1 MNKKE
6 LEFILQQ
13 GEGQYIEFKVSFD
26 KSLAKEIVAFANA
39 NGGRIFL
46 GVDDKNRIFGC
57 KLTNNLKSRIID
69 MAHNCEPK
77 IEVSASSFDNIV
89 IIGVKESANKLHKSS
104 FGFYMRKGANSQKM
118 TRDDIKKIILS
129 QGKSMF
135 DNLITERFDPK
146 DFDDKL
152 FSNYLERAGIKE
164 KIDKKSTLFNLGV
177 LDYKGRLNNSGI
189 LFFSKNPKKYFIN
202 AYVTCARYI
211 GYDKVDVL
219 DRIDIESNIITQVEE
234 SIKFIRRN
242 TRTGYKIKDIQREE
256 IPEYP
261 IEALREAIINAVMH
275 RDYFEK
281 GANVQVDIF
290 DDRIEISNVGSLIP
304 PLTKDNLGKIAVRR
318 NPLIADLFHRIKFVE
333 KMGTGIQRIRKE
345 CKRRGK
351 VKFDI
356 EINGYFVSIFRLTE
370 PISEPI
376 TEPISEPITNNERRL
391 LELIAKLSKPNINA
405 LEINI
410 SLSRTTI
417 KRILSSL
424 KERGLISY
432 VGSRKRGFYVLKK
445 QNKVIKNE

>member
-6 LEFILQQ
+6 LEFILQK
-13 GEGQYIEFKVSFD
+13 GEGQYIEFKESCD
-26 KSLAKEIVAFANA
+26 KSLAKEIAAFANA
-39 NGGRIFL
+39 MGGRIFL
-46 GVDDKNRIFGC
+46 GVDNKNKVIGC
-57 KLTNNLKSRIID
+57 KLTNNLKSRIINI
-69 MAHNCEPK
+69 AHNCDPK
-77 IEVSASSFDNIV
+77 IEVSVSSFDNIV
-89 IIGVKESANKLHKSS
+89 IIGVRESGNKLHRCS
-104 FGFYMRKGANSQKM
+104 FGFYMRKGPNSQKM
-118 TRDDIKKIILS
+118 TRDEIMDFAVGEGKI
-129 QGKSMF
+129 
-135 DNLITERFDPK
+135 RFDSQINNKFDFKK

-152 FSNYLERAGIKE
+152 FSNYLERAGINE

-177 LDYKGRLNNSGI
+177 LDHKGRLNNSGI

-211 GYDKVDVL
+211 GHDKVDVL
-219 DRIDIESNIITQVEE
+219 DRIDIESNVITQVEE

-275 RDYFEK
+275 RNYFEK

-345 CKRRGK
+345 CKRHGK

-391 LELIAKLSKPNINA
+391 VELIAKLSKPNIKV

-432 VGSRKRGFYVLKK
+432 VGSRKRGFYVVK
-445 QNKVIKNE
+445 QLRGENE